1 MWITKTSIRHPVFA
15 TMVMVALVVLGL
27 FSYRSLGVES
37 MPNVEL
43 PFAWI
48 EVQYPG
54 ASPEQ
59 VENDVTRPM
68 EDAINTVSGIKT
80 IRSNSWEGR
89 SGIALEFQLSANLD
103 KAMQELRDK
112 VNRVRPAFPKEAK
125 EPFILRIEGDNA
137 QAVVELTLMS
147 DSRGLRELSTLTDQV
162 ISKRLQ
168 AVAGVGQV
176 RINGKTNRQIL
187 ISLKPEH
194 MRSQHIGVDEVLRAI
209 QSTNTNLPAGNI
221 SYGAAERLVRVE
233 GKIADARGFNKI
245 IVARRAGGPVFLD
258 QVAEV
263 VDGEQERTSISR
275 INGAPAISIEV
286 TKVQDA
292 NVVTVG
298 TGIKRAV
305 EELQKTLPPDIKL
318 RIMEDQSVRVQSQL
332 DNVKETIAEGALLTM
347 LIVFLFLHSWR
358 STVITG
364 LTLPISVMASFIA
377 MKFFGFTLNFL
388 TLMALSLCIGLL
400 IDDAIVVRENIVRH
414 LGMGKSHLKAA
425 NEGTSEIGLAV
436 MATTFAIVAVF
447 IPVAFMDGI
456 IGRFFLQFGITVAVA
471 VLVSLFVSFTLDPML
486 SSLWRDPVKNRF
498 KYLPWLGRLMEGIE
512 HGIDRVHLWY
522 GKTLELALRWRKS
535 TLALALALFV
545 ASLALV
551 PMIGGEMM
559 PEIDRGYV
567 QLRFKTPVGSSLEYT
582 DSKVR
587 QLEAALGEFKEIDSI
602 ITSIGAFEGRN
613 TAQVNLKL
621 TDVKKTGRRSQKELE
636 KLIRARLAP
645 VAGITLSVGQKPIF
659 IAILG
664 QDEAKLDS
672 VARKLM
678 DKMRSI
684 KGVADIEYSQEGA
697 SPATIVKINNEL
709 ASDLGLS
716 TQQIGSALRPFVAGD
731 QISRWLAPDGQNYD
745 VNVQLP
751 KSGRQ
756 KVADLADLSLASTR
770 RDAQGNPVMV
780 PLRQVVDFVPSTSPQ
795 VLKRQALERRVA
807 IYAGVEGR
815 PSGDV
820 DGDVKKAMKSMTLPA
835 GVRFDV
841 GGNAQE
847 MQETMAGAATALG
860 IAVIFIY
867 LVLASQ
873 FGSFLQPIAIMVS
886 LPLSMIGVLL
896 ALLATGTTLNIFS
909 VIGIVMLMGL
919 VTKNAILLVDFTNH
933 GQRAGQSQ
941 HDAILAAGQ
950 VRLRPILMTTL
961 AMIFGM
967 LPMAIGAGD
976 GGELQAPMGRAV
988 IGGVIT
994 STLLTLVVVP
1004 VAYTYLD
1011 SLGKRAARWFKG
1023 KDEDEDDAHDDGR
1036 DQRGKMAEVA

>member
-1 MWITKTSIRHPVFA
+1 MWITKTSIANPVFA
-15 TMVMVALVVLGL
+15 TMVMIGLMVLGL
-27 FSYRSLGVES
+27 FAYRGLGLES

-43 PFAWI
+43 PFAYV

-59 VENDVTRPM
+59 VENDITRPI

-89 SGIALEFQLSANLD
+89 SGIGLEFQLSTNMD
-103 KAMQELRDK
+103 KTMQELRDK
-112 VNRVRPAFPKEAK
+112 IARVRPGFPKEAK
-125 EPFILRIEGDNA
+125 EPFIIRAEGDNA
-137 QAVVELTLMS
+137 QAIVSLSLTS
-147 DSRGLRELSTLTDQV
+147 PSRSLRELSTLTEPL

-168 AVAGVGQV
+168 GVAGVGQV
-176 RINGKTNRQIL
+176 RIHGTTNRQIL
-187 ISLKPEH
+187 VSLKPEQ
-194 MRSQHIGVDEVLRAI
+194 MQSQRIGVDEVLRAI

-221 SYGAAERLVRVE
+221 SYGASERLVRIE
-233 GKIADARGFNKI
+233 GKMKSAREFNKI
-245 IVARRAGGPVFLD
+245 IVARRASGPVYLD
-258 QVAEV
+258 QVAQV
-263 VDGEQERTSISR
+263 IDGEQEQTSISR
-275 INGAPAISIEV
+275 NNGVSAISLDV

-292 NVVTVG
+292 NVVEVG
-298 TGIKRAV
+298 TGIKQAV
-305 EELQKTLPPDIKL
+305 EALRKTLPSDIAL
-318 RIMEDQSVRVQSQL
+318 RIMDDQSERVQSQL
-332 DNVKETIAEGALLTM
+332 DSVKKTILEGALLTM

-358 STVITG
+358 STIITG

-377 MKFFGFTLNFL
+377 MKLFGFTLNFL

-414 LGMGKSHLKAA
+414 LGMGKNHLKAA
-425 NEGTSEIGLAV
+425 HDGTNEIGLAV

-447 IPVAFMDGI
+447 VPIAFMQGI

-486 SSLWRDPVKNRF
+486 SSLWRDPVKDRF
-498 KYLPWLGRLMEGIE
+498 KYLPWLGRLMQRIERGIE
-512 HGIDRVHLWY
+512 RVHVWY
-522 GKTLELALRWRKS
+522 GAVLDLALRWRKS

-545 ASLALV
+545 GSLALM
-551 PMIGGEMM
+551 PMIGGEMF
-559 PEIDRGYV
+559 PQTDDGYV
-567 QLRFKTPVGSSLEYT
+567 QLRFKTAVGSSLEYT
-582 DSKVR
+582 DGKVR
-587 QLEAALGEFKEIDSI
+587 QIEAALKDFPEIDSVM
-602 ITSIGAFEGRN
+602 SNIGTDEGRN
-613 TAQVNLKL
+613 TAEVNLKL
-621 TDVKKTGRRSQKELE
+621 TDVRKTHRRSQKELE
-636 KLIRARLAP
+636 KLVRARLQAI
-645 VAGITLSVGQKPIF
+645 AGITLSVGNKPIF

-664 QDEAKLDS
+664 QDEAKLDA
-672 VARKLM
+672 VAHKLM
-678 DKMRSI
+678 DKMRPI
-684 KGVADIEYSQEGA
+684 KGLADMEYSQEGA
-697 SPATIVKINNEL
+697 NPATIVKINQEL

-716 TQQIGSALRPFVAGD
+716 VQQIGSALRPFVAGD

-751 KSGRQ
+751 KSGRR
-756 KVADLADLSLASTR
+756 KVADLAELSLASSQK
-770 RDAQGNPVMV
+770 DADGNPLMV

-807 IYAGVEGR
+807 IYAAVEGR
-815 PSGDV
+815 PNGDV
-820 DGDVKKAMKSMTLPA
+820 DAEVQKAMKSIVLPD

-841 GGNAQE
+841 GGEAQQ
-847 MQETMAGAATALG
+847 MAETMSGFLAAVA
-860 IAVIFIY
+860 IAIIFIY

-886 LPLSMIGVLL
+886 LPLSMIGVLI
-896 ALLATGTTLNIFS
+896 ALLVTGSTLNIFS

-933 GQRAGQSQ
+933 AQREGKEQFA
-941 HDAILAAGQ
+941 AIREAGQ

-967 LPMAIGAGD
+967 LPMATGLGD
-976 GGELQAPMGRAV
+976 GVELQAPMGRAV

-1004 VAYTYLD
+1004 VAYSYLD
-1011 SLGKRAARWFKG
+1011 RLGKRIRRWLRG
-1023 KDEDEDDAHDDGR
+1023 GEAGVAHTGSHE
-1036 DQRGKMAEVA
+1036 EVSVAPLA